1 MKRRNNR
8 MQGILAFKQR
18 RENEGTSG
26 KATPAKRYEVR
37 IETSARMCDKLDKT
51 MDRLMKTIEKQ
62 AKR

>member
-1 MKRRNNR
+1 